1 MKDYLRDERI
11 LGSVVSPEV
20 IRLNAPTR
28 GEEKVRCRQSF
39 FSPDHGTSEAPAVHK
54 LGLQSNG
61 VDIIVSNPPRMIA
74 CLIFT
79 VDPRTERVSG
89 SLIETT

>member
-1 MKDYLRDERI
+1 MLLQEERKRC
-11 LGSVVSPEV
+11 GVAKVVS
-20 IRLNAPTR
+20 T
-28 GEEKVRCRQSF
+28 SF

-74 CLIFT
+74 CLIYVA
-79 VDPRTERVSG
+79 VDPRTVRVSE